1 MFNIQRL
8 TFINVVAL
16 QCLSPVERVSFNLN
30 LPLTAA
36 VLFLY
41 ARDRLLGA
49 SAFPSCGMH
58 GLLSVP
64 L

>member
-8 TFINVVAL
+8 TL
-16 QCLSPVERVSFNLN
+16 QCLNPVERVSFNLN
-30 LPLTAA
+30 LPLAAA